1 MAAASLGK
9 APAPVPLGAGSTL
22 MRYAPFSRPPSA
34 GDAAETVQP
43 FAVEEK
49 SSVAMT
55 APEAAGRGVVGV
67 VDVPVT
73 GAPNLDV
80 VKTTAGV
87 RTAAAAPTASAIR
100 ARRRRIGAALSVAPG
115 GNRLSSRLFCSTAIS
130 RVVSD
135 EKRLGSMSR
144 AWRWTRG
151 ARLGGNSSAF
161 GIR

>member
-49 SSVAMT
+49 SSAAMT
-55 APEAAGRGVVGV
+55 APEAVGRGVVGV

-73 GAPNLDV
+73 GAPNSDV
-80 VKTTAGV
+80 VKTTAAV

-100 ARRRRIGAALSVAPG
+100 ARRRRIGAALSVTPG
-115 GNRLSSRLFCSTAIS
+115 GKGETWLLSRTYAVGMGCPATA
-130 RVVSD
+130 
-135 EKRLGSMSR
+135 ELGRSED
-144 AWRWTRG
+144 
-151 ARLGGNSSAF
+151 
-161 GIR
+161 